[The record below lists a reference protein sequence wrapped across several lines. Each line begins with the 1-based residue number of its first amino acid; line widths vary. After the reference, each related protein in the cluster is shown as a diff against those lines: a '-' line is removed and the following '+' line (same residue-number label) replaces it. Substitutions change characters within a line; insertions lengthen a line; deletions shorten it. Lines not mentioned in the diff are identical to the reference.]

1 MENDPSVAVADDSDL
16 EETLTIVEDDIGDDL
31 ESAYNENI
39 VLISDAQVIKGKV
52 VRIEPQEVLIDIG
65 YKSEGIIPLK
75 ELAVRQDVHPSEL
88 VSLGDEIEAV
98 VIQKED
104 REGRLLLSRKRA
116 QFEKVWN
123 EIEEVYKQNKVIKG
137 IGIEVVKGGLIVDI
151 GLRGFLPAS
160 LVDLRRVGDLDQ
172 FLNTEIEAKIL
183 ELDRSR
189 NNVVLSRRAWLEE
202 TYKEERV
209 ELMENL
215 MPGDVKTGVVS
226 SVVHFGVFVD
236 LGGMD
241 GLVHLSELSWKHI
254 EHPSEVVAVGDEVKV
269 RVLGVDSA
277 RERIALSLKA
287 TQQGPWED
295 FAKTHNLGELVYGRV
310 TKLVPFGAFIQ
321 VGENIEGLVH
331 ISELSPHRVENASE
345 VVTPG
350 EELWVKIIEIDPSK
364 RRISLSI
371 KQALEG
377 GEVSAE
383 YQEAFGEYSQSQV
396 DYAEAGKQAETESD
410 ETISNDTESE
420 LPDQA
425 DAEEPRQ
432 DELEAVES
440 EQPETESM
448 SDTESAPEA
457 ESVPEEPEAVED
469 SEEEQTES
477 EDEQTESEHGSDE
490 LSDSEPDEEKND
502 D

>member
-1 MENDPSVAVADDSDL
+1 MENDPSVAGVGAALSNPAEDFSDSSL
-16 EETLTIVEDDIGDDL
+16 ENPAPDSSLDSTDTEEALAIVEDDIGENL
-31 ESAYNENI
+31 ESAYTQNI
-39 VLISDAQVIKGKV
+39 LLISDGQVMRGKV

-65 YKSEGIIPLK
+65 YKSEGVIPLK

-88 VSLGDEIEAV
+88 VSVGEEIEAV

-104 REGRLLLSRKRA
+104 KEGRLLLSKKRA
-116 QFEKVWN
+116 HFEKVWN
-123 EIEEVYKQNKVIKG
+123 DIEAVHKENKVIKG
-137 IGIEVVKGGLIVDI
+137 VCIEVVKGGLIVDI

-172 FLNTEIEAKIL
+172 FINTEIEAKIL

-209 ELMENL
+209 ELMGNL
-215 MPGDVKTGVVS
+215 MPGAVKTGVVS
-226 SVVHFGVFVD
+226 SVVHFGAFVD

-254 EHPSEVVAVGDEVKV
+254 EHPNEVVAVGDEVQV

-321 VGENIEGLVH
+321 VGDNIEGLVH
-331 ISELSPHRVENASE
+331 ISELSPHRVENPAE
-345 VVTPG
+345 IVTPG

-383 YQEAFGEYSQSQV
+383 YQEAFGEYSQSQAE
-396 DYAEAGKQAETESD
+396 YAQAEKQADGEPELSSETEQTETES
-410 ETISNDTESE
+410 
-420 LPDQA
+420 
-425 DAEEPRQ
+425 
-432 DELEAVES
+432 
-440 EQPETESM
+440 ETEQTETEGKAAEPEQDNFES
-448 SDTESAPEA
+448 SETEQTETEPESAA
-457 ESVPEEPEAVED
+457 PEE
-469 SEEEQTES
+469 SEEEKPEGES
-477 EDEQTESEHGSDE
+477 EG
-490 LSDSEPDEEKND
+490 EKNAD
-502 D
+502 